1 MKVERLAVDSLHH
14 DPSNVRKHDERNVKA
29 IAASLQRFGQQKPIV
44 VDGEG
49 IVRAGNGTLE
59 AAKSLGWADIEAVR
73 TDLESAEA
81 VAYAIADNRTAEL
94 AEWDEEGLALQLDAL
109 DADLLG
115 ASGFDQGEVAAL
127 MDKVERESLAEEKAQ
142 AMQLE
147 PPKEYVVIVCE
158 NAEEW
163 EEVRARLGMGRVRRG
178 GYKRGSEFDS
188 EGDERV
194 VEAARVLERLA

>member
-1 MKVERLAVDSLHH
+1 MKVERLAVDLLHH

-44 VDGEG
+44 VDSEG

-59 AAKSLGWADIEAVR
+59 AAKSLGWADIVAVR

-115 ASGFDQGEVAAL
+115 ATGFDEGEVAAL
-127 MDKVERESLAEEKAQ
+127 VDKVERESLAEEKAQ

-147 PPKEYVVIVCE
+147 PPKEYVVIVCD

-163 EEVRARLGMGRVRRG
+163 DGIRSKLDMGRARRG
-178 GYKRGSEFDS
+178 GYKRGSDFDS
-188 EGDERV
+188 EGEERV
-194 VEAARVLERLA
+194 VDAARVLERLA

>member
-44 VDGEG
+44 VDSEG

-59 AAKSLGWADIEAVR
+59 AAKSLGWADIAAVR

-109 DADLLG
+109 DKDLLDATGYDAKELQAIIDDLDPGSETYPGQPERGPRSVTMVMSHEQG
-115 ASGFDQGEVAAL
+115 AVFDEAMSRAKGQGQGEKTANIC
-127 MDKVERESLAEEKAQ
+127 AEW
-142 AMQLE
+142 L
-147 PPKEYVVIVCE
+147 
-158 NAEEW
+158 
-163 EEVRARLGMGRVRRG
+163 
-178 GYKRGSEFDS
+178 S
-188 EGDERV
+188 
-194 VEAARVLERLA
+194 